1 MKLCI
6 KFEKNGWFEYFIK
19 NKNIPCICKIKGN
32 DFSVEFFS
40 PLPEAVGTVKDFS
53 KEEINLR
60 APSYGGGVHTH
71 NSFAEIS
78 LIEVSQDIYEIS
90 DLRFF
95 IKHLDGTKYWRI
107 FLWWRLLMRI
117 CQIGSKIWIK
127 ARFDLICFE

>member
-6 KFEKNGWFEYFIK
+6 RFEKDGWFEYFIK
-19 NKNIPCICKIKGN
+19 NKNIPCICKIRGN

-60 APSYGGGVHTH
+60 AQSYGGGVHTH

-95 IKHLDGTKYWRI
+95 YQTSGWHQILENFSLVEVVDEDLPDWVKDLDKG
-107 FLWWRLLMRI
+107 
-117 CQIGSKIWIK
+117 KI
-127 ARFDLICFE
+127 

>member
-95 IKHLDGTKYWRI
+95 YQTSGWHQILENFSLVEVVDEDLPDWVKDLDKG
-107 FLWWRLLMRI
+107 
-117 CQIGSKIWIK
+117 KI
-127 ARFDLICFE
+127 

>member
-95 IKHLDGTKYWRI
+95 YQISGWHQILENFSLVEVVDEDLPDWVKDLDKG
-107 FLWWRLLMRI
+107 
-117 CQIGSKIWIK
+117 KI
-127 ARFDLICFE
+127 

>member
-78 LIEVSQDIYEIS
+78 LIEVSQDTYEIS

-95 IKHLDGTKYWRI
+95 YQTSGWHQILENFSLVEVVDEDLPDWVKDLDKG
-107 FLWWRLLMRI
+107 
-117 CQIGSKIWIK
+117 KI
-127 ARFDLICFE
+127 